1 MRTGRCSF
9 FSFFFPFLAQQGWLL
24 AIIPEIISQSIMK
37 SSFKDWKDYEAANL
51 IRSYNHPKVPVKV
64 ILLCEGSVDI
74 AEQVG
79 LVLVKSFEGDELAH
93 VRGGQRRWT
102 SAL

>member
-1 MRTGRCSF
+1 M
-9 FSFFFPFLAQQGWLL
+9 
-24 AIIPEIISQSIMK
+24 
-37 SSFKDWKDYEAANL
+37 
-51 IRSYNHPKVPVKV
+51 
-64 ILLCEGSVDI
+64 LCEGSVDI

-102 SAL
+102 SGLVVGEKVQHLVKI